1 VSSRADRGVVRK
13 GVTTVLVRPTPRG
26 RVLLVGLVAAT
37 AVGLAGCNSTADET
51 PSPTEVPRSSE
62 PSSPSSPSP
71 SAGPSP
77 TETSSIPAAAREQTP
92 EGAEA
97 FVKYFV
103 GAFNDAWT
111 QPQPGLIAELSVA
124 KCQFCSK
131 TEETARTLSSRGE
144 RYDSAPLTLQ
154 TAEAFSG
161 APPNQQFVYA
171 ELVQNEAS
179 VVDGSGE
186 KVHQDDRQSL
196 PSNIALLW
204 DRDHWVVYELEE
216 A

>member
-1 VSSRADRGVVRK
+1 MSSRADRGVVRK

-71 SAGPSP
+71 SASPSP

-97 FVKYFV
+97 FVRYFMARV
-103 GAFNDAWT
+103 NEAWT
-111 QPQPGLIAELSVA
+111 TPATGIIAADSTPDC
-124 KCQFCSK
+124 KFCL
-131 TEETARTLSSRGE
+131 TAEETAKWLVEHGHRYE
-144 RYDSAPLTLQ
+144 RDPVTVVDIAPL
-154 TAEAFSG
+154 SG
-161 APPNQQFVYA
+161 APNDQIYLTAVM
-171 ELVQNEAS
+171 VQNS
-179 VVDGSGE
+179 SDIVDTRGAVQSSESE
-186 KVHQDDRQSL
+186 KRLDRTIALKWADDRWSMF
-196 PSNIALLW
+196 ALE
-204 DRDHWVVYELEE
+204 RS
-216 A
+216 